1 MLGLP
6 DAAEY
11 FQKAGVTCLVYD
23 PRSTGLSDGLPR
35 NDIDPIKQVGDTSD
49 ALSFLGGLSS
59 VDSSKVGLWGM
70 SFGAVVS
77 LCAAAVDKRAKFA
90 IAVCPMTDFEYTPE
104 KRVLVLGKCIK
115 DRESQLLG
123 NPPFYLPM
131 VTEKGEN
138 PVGFGSSPNK
148 TKYAELVRLGKEIA
162 PNHVNRTT
170 LQTYYKMF
178 MWQPFSLW
186 RHLSPTPTMM
196 IVPELDTLS
205 PAEEQIQRFDI
216 LPGPKKLH
224 VQHALDHEDIL
235 IGEHL
240 HSLMRLQMDFIN
252 DALECRIVS

>member
-6 DAAEY
+6 DAAEC
-11 FQKAGVTCLVYD
+11 FQKADITCLIYD

-35 NDIDPIKQVGDTSD
+35 NDIDPVKQVEDTSD
-49 ALSFLGGLSS
+49 ALTFLSDLSS
-59 VDSSKVGLWGM
+59 VDSSKVGVWGM

-77 LCAAAVDKRAKFA
+77 FCAAAVDKRAKFA

-104 KRVLVLGKCIK
+104 KRALVLGKCIK

-131 VTEKGEN
+131 VTKKGEN
-138 PVGFGSSPNK
+138 PVGFGYSPNK
-148 TKYAELVRLGKEIA
+148 TKYAKLVKLGKEIA

-186 RHLSPTPTMM
+186 RHLAPTPTMM

-205 PAEEQIQRFDI
+205 PAEKQIQQFDS

-224 VQHALDHEDIL
+224 VQPALDHEEIL
-235 IGEHL
+235 TGGHL
-240 HSLMRLQMDFIN
+240 HTLMQLQVGFVN
-252 DALECRIVS
+252 DALEGRLVL